1 MEGARAAGACDGEV
15 SHSMAETTAPPLPV
29 AEALGAVSDAW
40 LARVE
45 LGVGVR
51 GAAAAAEGAG
61 AVGAGWSAPAGGAVL
76 VSDVGDGL
84 ARLERG
90 AGVGGAAAVDGAV
103 AVDGAAAAVEG
114 AGAAGACDGEASH
127 SMAESSTPP
136 LPVAE
141 ALGAVRDTLTPSKDS
156 ANVGALVDLLVVTCF
171 SYGTD
176 EPTLRRLGDF
186 ANR

>member
-1 MEGARAAGACDGEV
+1 M
-15 SHSMAETTAPPLPV
+15 
-29 AEALGAVSDAW
+29 
-40 LARVE
+40 
-45 LGVGVR
+45 
-51 GAAAAAEGAG
+51 
-61 AVGAGWSAPAGGAVL
+61 
-76 VSDVGDGL
+76 SDVGDGL